1 MAKLKADGTM
11 SISNEEWANAIR
23 RIIEGRVDETGEEQH
38 ITGRIFITVGQ
49 VLQLRH
55 RQATGISNEDIP
67 FDFQPEQVVKFLK
80 LQDQEYLRGLKR
92 FAEKVRYEG
101 EEPRH

>member
-23 RIIEGRVDETGEEQH
+23 RIIEGRGDKTGEEQH
-38 ITGRIFITVGQ
+38 ITGRIFIIVGQ

-101 EEPRH
+101 EEPMH

>member
-23 RIIEGRVDETGEEQH
+23 RIIEGRGDETGEEQH
-38 ITGRIFITVGQ
+38 ITGRIFIIVGQ